1 MCLVRQDPC
10 TTDFTWVRL
19 GKKQVREDKMIQGNM
34 VYKLLLILVIQ
45 CGGNFETIY
54 GQQYEKKTSGKCQY
68 DITCMDECEAAAI
81 ALGFSGT
88 TAIDDQQTSVS
99 YDPKGC
105 YHESGS
111 LKFNAKM
118 GNTGSCSSSDQC
130 LCKTHNTTCTMKCK
144 LPTQYDYVKKTSD
157 DCDSDD
163 TGSYINTKAECEKAA
178 NALNLK
184 SRN

>member
-10 TTDFTWVRL
+10 TTDFTWMRL

-68 DITCMDECEAAAI
+68 DITCFNECEAAAI
-81 ALGFSGT
+81 ALGFSDT
-88 TAIDDQQTSVS
+88 SATDDKQDNGPTGVT

-105 YHESGS
+105 YYEGGS
-111 LKFNAKM
+111 LKFNARISFERSNLTM
-118 GNTGSCSSSDQC
+118 FYSSQGSQ
-130 LCKTHNTTCTMKCK
+130 
-144 LPTQYDYVKKTSD
+144 
-157 DCDSDD
+157 
-163 TGSYINTKAECEKAA
+163 
-178 NALNLK
+178 
-184 SRN
+184 